1 MAGMDGL
8 LCTEEALEDADFGML
23 DRFMSG
29 DALYDDL
36 GIGHAAQESQWSSST
51 RSWGGRD
58 SPSYHASFTPTSSS
72 YGLQSHATSGT
83 SGTRWSVPS
92 SAGRAADTADSVM
105 HATQYS
111 AAHQGAAAA
120 HNSLTAGVGH
130 AQTSCQA
137 SLTETS
143 SSHGLSIPNLATS
156 GTGVGLWSG
165 GSDQFG
171 FGFHEDDGEHA
182 SNHVQHALLSQR
194 ADSPLSHEQNVNLL
208 VGLHST
214 PGRSKDTAAREGA
227 AAAEN
232 TSTAPPTQTKTKF
245 PNWYLKNQ
253 ERAASIREA
262 GGGEVGKYPWM
273 QVGLRTTEHPRLD
286 AGYMDPATGQEVKR
300 VHERP

>member
-1 MAGMDGL
+1 
-8 LCTEEALEDADFGML
+8 
-23 DRFMSG
+23 
-29 DALYDDL
+29 
-36 GIGHAAQESQWSSST
+36 
-51 RSWGGRD
+51 
-58 SPSYHASFTPTSSS
+58 
-72 YGLQSHATSGT
+72 
-83 SGTRWSVPS
+83 
-92 SAGRAADTADSVM
+92 
-105 HATQYS
+105 
-111 AAHQGAAAA
+111 
-120 HNSLTAGVGH
+120 
-130 AQTSCQA
+130 
-137 SLTETS
+137 
-143 SSHGLSIPNLATS
+143 
-156 GTGVGLWSG
+156 LWSG